1 MKTVA
6 VFLVVALAVA
16 YGQFFCPNSENDPL
30 NCVETMATT
39 ATCMQ
44 SNKDKSYSYA
54 CGYCGKKK
62 ESCFGNKVPVRDYN
76 CKSRNI
82 VNPCGGPAL

>member
-16 YGQFFCPNSENDPL
+16 YGQFFCPDSENDPL
-30 NCVETMATT
+30 NCVETMGTL
-39 ATCMQ
+39 ATCMK
-44 SNKDKSYSYA
+44 SKSGKSYSYA

-62 ESCFGNKVPVRDYN
+62 ESCFGDKVPVDGYD
-76 CKSRNI
+76 CQVRNI
-82 VNPCGGPAL
+82 ANPCGGSAL

>member
-16 YGQFFCPNSENDPL
+16 YGQFFCPSSKEDSL
-30 NCVETMATT
+30 NCIETMATT
-39 ATCMQ
+39 ATCMK
-44 SNKDKSYSYA
+44 SNKGEIYSYA

-62 ESCFGNKVPVRDYN
+62 ESCFGDKKPVTDYQ
-76 CKSRNI
+76 CQTRNI
-82 VNPCGGPAL
+82 PNPCGGAA

>member
-1 MKTVA
+1 MKAVA

-16 YGQFFCPNSENDPL
+16 YGQFFCPESENDPL
-30 NCVETMATT
+30 NCIETMASA
-39 ATCMQ
+39 ATCM
-44 SNKDKSYSYA
+44 KSKADGSYFYA

-62 ESCFGNKVPVRDYN
+62 ESCFGDKVPVTDYN
-76 CKSRNI
+76 CKTRKI